1 MISIHNEPQ
10 PTDLGDVRVAN
21 RAVVLRHVRLHAPC
35 SRADI
40 AARTGLNK
48 ATVSSLVT
56 ELIDQRLVR
65 ETGLTENRVGRPATM
80 LVLDGEPYAA
90 LGLQIGADELV
101 AVAVDLGG
109 NRLLTWRRAFAATTV
124 PPTETLRAL
133 AADRPGRP
141 ARRGTPA
148 AARCRGRRPGR
159 RLPAGTDADR
169 GARPAG
175 RPRRVQ
181 RPGRDR
187 PAPRSWCRRP
197 GRPAEPGDRRAR

>member
-133 AADRPGRP
+133 AALARRAVGRSHRPGPHRAGPHRRRTRP
-141 ARRGTPA
+141 RRPVRRGAGGQCPGLA
-148 AARCRGRRPGR
+148 GRAGRGRAGRRPAGSAVR
-159 RLPAGTDADR
+159 RR
-169 GARPAG
+169 R
-175 RPRRVQ
+175 RQRRQPRR
-181 RPGRDR
+181 
-187 PAPRSWCRRP
+187 SRR
-197 GRPAEPGDRRAR
+197 